1 MTRTSKS
8 EDTIRKVAIDRSG
21 WSNSVRFFQPHNPAC
36 YLYWLLVLKGTYV
49 FCQLLFASAIYPTAL
64 FIALSSEALY
74 CLPWIWFLTHKDRY
88 EREPAKLALLGFLW
102 GGLVAPWVMA
112 LPGNN
117 AILSLFAKLTSLD
130 FYSHWSPAF
139 TAPIVEESSK
149 FVGLVM
155 LALLARNHVR
165 NAYDGFLLGAFVGLG
180 FQVFEDVSYIV
191 GAPAASFGS
200 QQVASTLLVLVM
212 RTVSGFWSHSL
223 FTAVAG
229 TGFGYFLEAK
239 NRSFGH
245 RLAVL
250 VGFFLLACLAHS
262 CWDAVVG
269 FIGFG
274 LIGIAIGTVAIL
286 LAWRFSEQRQRK
298 FVRVLLAD
306 DVANGIVTEAELAAI
321 SNRPKDRRAY
331 LRQIKSS
338 SGPDAAKRAGF
349 ILDAAIDLAA
359 AIASTDSLDS
369 PAAKA
374 ARAEIAR
381 VRGAAQLGRLE

>member
-1 MTRTSKS
+1 VISTSKS
-8 EDTIRKVAIDRSG
+8 EATIRKTAIDRSG

-49 FCQLLFASAIYPTAL
+49 FCRFLFANAIYPTAL

-102 GGLVAPWVMA
+102 GGLVAPWVMGV
-112 LPGNN
+112 PGNG

-130 FYSHWSPAF
+130 FYSHWSPAL

-155 LALLARNHVR
+155 LALLARNHIR
-165 NAYDGFLLGAFVGLG
+165 NSYDGFLLGAFVGLG

-191 GAPAASFGS
+191 GAPDASFGS
-200 QQVASTLLVLVM
+200 QQVADTLQVLVV

-223 FTAVAG
+223 YTAVAG

-262 CWDAVVG
+262 CWDAVGG
-269 FIGFG
+269 FIGF
-274 LIGIAIGTVAIL
+274 LPIGIVIGTVAIL

-321 SNRPKDRRAY
+321 SNRPKDRRVY
-331 LRQIKSS
+331 LREIKSS
-338 SGPDAAKRAGF
+338 SGPEAAKRAGF

-359 AIASTDSLDS
+359 AIASTDNLDS

-381 VRGAAQLGRLE
+381 VRGAAQLG

>member
-1 MTRTSKS
+1 MTGTSKS
-8 EDTIRKVAIDRSG
+8 EDTIRKAAIDRSG
-21 WSNSVRFFQPHNPAC
+21 WSYPVRFFQPHNPAC

-49 FCQLLFASAIYPTAL
+49 FCGLLFARAIYPSAL

-130 FYSHWSPAF
+130 FYSHWSPAL

-180 FQVFEDVSYIV
+180 FQVFEDVYYIV
-191 GAPAASFGS
+191 AAPDASFGS
-200 QQVASTLLVLVM
+200 QQVASTLLVLVT
-212 RTVSGFWSHSL
+212 RTATGFWSHSL
-223 FTAVAG
+223 YTAVAG

-262 CWDAVVG
+262 CWDAIIG

-274 LIGIAIGTVAIL
+274 PIGIVIGTVAIL

-321 SNRPKDRRAY
+321 SNRPRNRRAY
-331 LRQIKSS
+331 LREIESS
-338 SGPDAAKRAGF
+338 SGTDAAKRAGF

>member
-1 MTRTSKS
+1 MTSTSKG
-8 EDTIRKVAIDRSG
+8 EDTIRKAAIDRSG
-21 WSNSVRFFQPHNPAC
+21 WSYPVRFFQPHNPAC

-49 FCQLLFASAIYPTAL
+49 FSGFLLSRAIYPSAL
-64 FIALSSEALY
+64 FIALSSQALY

-102 GGLVAPWVMA
+102 GGLVAVWVMA
-112 LPGNN
+112 FPGNN
-117 AILSLFAKLTSLD
+117 AILSLIAKLASLD
-130 FYSHWSPAF
+130 FYSHWSAAI

-149 FVGLVM
+149 FVGLIM
-155 LALLARNHVR
+155 LSLLARNHVR

-180 FQVFEDVSYIV
+180 FQVFENVLYIV
-191 GAPAASFGS
+191 GAPDASFGS
-200 QQVASTLLVLVM
+200 QQVADALKLLVV
-212 RTVSGFWSHSL
+212 RTATGFWSHSL
-223 FTAVAG
+223 YTAVAG

-250 VGFFLLACLAHS
+250 IGFFLLACLAHG
-262 CWDAVVG
+262 CWDAIIG

-274 LIGIAIGTVAIL
+274 PIGIVIGTVAIL

-321 SNRPKDRRAY
+321 SNRPRNRRAY
-331 LRQIKSS
+331 LREIESS

-359 AIASTDSLDS
+359 AIASKDNLDS

-381 VRGAAQLGRLE
+381 VRGAAQLGQLE

>member
-1 MTRTSKS
+1 MTSTSKS
-8 EDTIRKVAIDRSG
+8 EDTIRKGAIDRSG

-49 FCQLLFASAIYPTAL
+49 FSGLLFHSAIYPTAL
-64 FIALSSEALY
+64 FIALSSQALY

-112 LPGNN
+112 LPGNG
-117 AILSLFAKLTSLD
+117 AILSLFAKLTSFD
-130 FYSHWSPAF
+130 FFSHWSPAL
-139 TAPIVEESSK
+139 TAPIVEESAK

-191 GAPAASFGS
+191 GAPDASFGS
-200 QQVASTLLVLVM
+200 QQVAGTLQVLIV
-212 RTVSGFWSHSL
+212 RTATGFWSHSL

-250 VGFFLLACLAHS
+250 VGFYLSACLAHG
-262 CWDAVVG
+262 CWDAIGG

-274 LIGIAIGTVAIL
+274 PIGIAIGTVAIL
-286 LAWRFSEQRQRK
+286 FAWRFSEQRQRK

-331 LRQIKSS
+331 LREIKSS
-338 SGPDAAKRAGF
+338 SGTDAAKRAGF

-381 VRGAAQLGRLE
+381 VRGAAQLG

>member
-1 MTRTSKS
+1 MISTSKS
-8 EDTIRKVAIDRSG
+8 EDTIRKAAIDRSG
-21 WSNSVRFFQPHNPAC
+21 WSYPVRFFQSHNPAC
-36 YLYWLLVLKGTYV
+36 YLYWLLVLKGIYV
-49 FCQLLFASAIYPTAL
+49 FSGFLFHKAIYPTAL

-112 LPGNN
+112 ISGNN
-117 AILSLFAKLTSLD
+117 AILSLFAKLTSFD
-130 FYSHWSPAF
+130 FYSHWSPAL

-180 FQVFEDVSYIV
+180 FQVFENVSYIV
-191 GAPAASFGS
+191 DAPDESFGS
-200 QQVASTLLVLVM
+200 QQVVNALLVLVS
-212 RTVSGFWSHSL
+212 RTAVGFWSHPL

-250 VGFFLLACLAHS
+250 VGFFLLACLAHA
-262 CWDAVVG
+262 CWDAIGG

-274 LIGIAIGTVAIL
+274 PIGIVIGTVTIL
-286 LAWRFSEQRQRK
+286 LAWRFSERRQRK

-331 LRQIKSS
+331 IREIKSS

-369 PAAKA
+369 PAAEA

-381 VRGAAQLGRLE
+381 VRGAAQLG

>member
-1 MTRTSKS
+1 MTSTAKS
-8 EDTIRKVAIDRSG
+8 EDTIRKAAIDRSG
-21 WSNSVRFFQPHNPAC
+21 WSYPVRFFQPHNPAC
-36 YLYWLLVLKGTYV
+36 YLYWLLVLKGIYV
-49 FCQLLFASAIYPTAL
+49 FSGLLFHSAIYPSAL
-64 FIALSSEALY
+64 FIALSSQALY

-112 LPGNN
+112 LPGNG
-117 AILSLFAKLTSLD
+117 AILSLFAKLTSFD
-130 FYSHWSPAF
+130 FYSHWSPAL

-180 FQVFEDVSYIV
+180 FQVFENVSYIV
-191 GAPAASFGS
+191 GAPDASFGS
-200 QQVASTLLVLVM
+200 QQVANALLVLVS
-212 RTVSGFWSHSL
+212 RTAVGFWSHSL

-250 VGFFLLACLAHS
+250 VGFFLLASLAHG
-262 CWDAVVG
+262 CWDAIGG

-274 LIGIAIGTVAIL
+274 PIGIAIGTVAIL

-321 SNRPKDRRAY
+321 SNRPRNRRAY
-331 LRQIKSS
+331 LREIKSS
-338 SGPDAAKRAGF
+338 FGPDAAKRAGF

-359 AIASTDSLDS
+359 AIASTDNLDS

-381 VRGAAQLGRLE
+381 VRGAAQLG

>member
-1 MTRTSKS
+1 MTSTSKS

-49 FCQLLFASAIYPTAL
+49 FCQHLFASAIYPTAL

-200 QQVASTLLVLVM
+200 QQVASTLSVLVV

-381 VRGAAQLGRLE
+381 VRGAAQLG

>member
-1 MTRTSKS
+1 MTSTSKS
-8 EDTIRKVAIDRSG
+8 EDTIRKAAIDRSG

-36 YLYWLLVLKGTYV
+36 YLYWLLVLKGIYG

-64 FIALSSEALY
+64 FIALSAEALY

-191 GAPAASFGS
+191 LAPNESFGS
-200 QQVASTLLVLVM
+200 QQVANALQVLVV

-223 FTAVAG
+223 YTAVAG

-262 CWDAVVG
+262 CWDAVGG
-269 FIGFG
+269 FIGFAP
-274 LIGIAIGTVAIL
+274 IGIVIGTVAIL

-381 VRGAAQLGRLE
+381 VRGAAQLG

>member
-1 MTRTSKS
+1 MTSTSKS
-8 EDTIRKVAIDRSG
+8 EDTIRKAAIDRSG

-36 YLYWLLVLKGTYV
+36 YLYWLLVLKGIYG
-49 FCQLLFASAIYPTAL
+49 FCQLLFANAIYPTAL
-64 FIALSSEALY
+64 FIALSAEALY

-130 FYSHWSPAF
+130 FYSHWSPAL

-191 GAPAASFGS
+191 LAPNESFGS
-200 QQVASTLLVLVM
+200 QQVANALQVLVV

-223 FTAVAG
+223 YTAVAG

-262 CWDAVVG
+262 CWDAVGG

-274 LIGIAIGTVAIL
+274 PIGIVIGTVAIL

-306 DVANGIVTEAELAAI
+306 DVANGIVKEAELAAI

-331 LRQIKSS
+331 LREIKSS

-381 VRGAAQLGRLE
+381 VRGAAQLG

>member
-1 MTRTSKS
+1 MTSTAKS
-8 EDTIRKVAIDRSG
+8 EDTIRKAAIDRSG
-21 WSNSVRFFQPHNPAC
+21 WSYPVRFFQPHNPAC
-36 YLYWLLVLKGTYV
+36 YLYWLLVLKGIYV
-49 FCQLLFASAIYPTAL
+49 FCGLLFGSAIYPSAL
-64 FIALSSEALY
+64 FIALSSQALY

-112 LPGNN
+112 LPGNG
-117 AILSLFAKLTSLD
+117 AILSLFAKLTSFD
-130 FYSHWSPAF
+130 FYSHWSPAL

-165 NAYDGFLLGAFVGLG
+165 NAYDGFLLGGFVGLG
-180 FQVFEDVSYIV
+180 FQVFENVSYIV
-191 GAPAASFGS
+191 GAPDASFGS
-200 QQVASTLLVLVM
+200 QQVANALLVLVS
-212 RTVSGFWSHSL
+212 RTSVGFWSHSL

-250 VGFFLLACLAHS
+250 VGFFLLACLAHG
-262 CWDAVVG
+262 CWDAIGG

-274 LIGIAIGTVAIL
+274 PIGIAIGTVAIL

-321 SNRPKDRRAY
+321 SNRPRNRRAY
-331 LRQIKSS
+331 LREIKSS
-338 SGPDAAKRAGF
+338 FGPDAAKRAGF

-359 AIASTDSLDS
+359 AIASTDNLDS

-381 VRGAAQLGRLE
+381 VRGAAQLG